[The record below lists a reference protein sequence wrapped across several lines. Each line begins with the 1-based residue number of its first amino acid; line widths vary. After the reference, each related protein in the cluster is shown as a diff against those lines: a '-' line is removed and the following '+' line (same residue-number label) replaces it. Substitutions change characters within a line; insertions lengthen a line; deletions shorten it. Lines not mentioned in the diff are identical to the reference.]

1 MNPSSKSDASSPR
14 SNSDEFF
21 SSDEGDE
28 RTDYAG
34 RILKGGGS
42 VFSGSLVA
50 KAVGFALQIVL
61 GRSFGKTLY
70 GVYSYGLSILRVV
83 RELGTLG
90 LQNGVVRFGAEHHED
105 GDQAALKG
113 TFLTVGGLGIGAGLL
128 LGVAFYLAAP
138 WLAEV
143 TLKNTSDP
151 LVFQLFAVGLP
162 FYVLIYLGSRMARA
176 LGKMRVD
183 VLLDSILQ
191 PALFLLLTG
200 VLLLFGRGF
209 TAALYAFLASTV
221 LAAGASVYA
230 VYRLFPPLFSSLA
243 PAVDLRSLLRF
254 SLPIVGVSLA
264 SMGLA
269 RADRIMLGPLAGEE
283 AVGLYTAASKMS
295 VQLRFVLFALTAAF
309 SPVISELY
317 HSDRTEELAQL
328 YADTVRWIALG
339 TLPLA
344 VVLIVF
350 APDIMALFG
359 TEFRE
364 GAVLL
369 RLLAVAYIVVA
380 GSGSVGHML
389 QMSDHQDF
397 AFWVN
402 ASMAVL
408 NVGLNWILIQWYG
421 VVGAAIATGTAHILG
436 NLFQLWGLYHFTRIQ
451 PFRWNLWKP
460 LAAAGAS
467 AGTAWMLFAQL
478 ATPTRWMIGIP
489 TALLVYGG
497 ALSVLGLTPRD
508 QAIANSLWSELRA
521 RLGT

>member
-1 MNPSSKSDASSPR
+1 MDHSSKEDASS
-14 SNSDEFF
+14 SATDE
-21 SSDEGDE
+21 DEHGNT
-28 RTDYAG
+28 TDYAD

-42 VFSGSLVA
+42 VFSGSLIA
-50 KAVGFALQIVL
+50 KAVGFALQVVL

-70 GVYSYGLSILRVV
+70 GVYSYGLSILRIV

-90 LQNGVVRFGAEHHED
+90 LQNGVVRFGAEHHES
-105 GDQAALKG
+105 GDEAKLKG
-113 TFLTVGGLGIGAGLL
+113 TFLAVGGLGLGAGLL
-128 LGVAFYLAAP
+128 LTTTFYFSAP
-138 WLAEV
+138 WLTETV
-143 TLKNTSDP
+143 LENTTDP
-151 LVFQLFAVGLP
+151 LIFRLFAVGLP
-162 FYVLIYLGSRMARA
+162 FYILTYLGSRMARA

-191 PALFLLLTG
+191 PALFLLFTG
-200 VLLLFGRGF
+200 VLLLFGQGF
-209 TAALYAFLASTV
+209 TAALYAFLASTM

-230 VYRLFPPLFSSLA
+230 IYRLFPPLFSSLS
-243 PAVDLRSLLRF
+243 PTFDLRRLLRF

-269 RADRIMLGPLAGEE
+269 QADRIMLGPLAGED

-317 HSDRTEELAQL
+317 HSDRLEALDQL
-328 YADTVRWIALG
+328 YADTVRWIAVG

-359 TEFRE
+359 SDFRE
-364 GAVLL
+364 GAILL

-397 AFWVN
+397 AFGVN
-402 ASMAVL
+402 ASMAVA
-408 NVGLNWILIQWYG
+408 NVALNWVLIQWYG
-421 VVGAAIATGTAHILG
+421 VVGAALATGASHILG
-436 NLFQLWGLYHFTRIQ
+436 NLLQLAGLYYFINIQ

-460 LAAAGAS
+460 LAAAVVSGGA
-467 AGTAWMLFAQL
+467 AWMLYVQL
-478 ATPTRWMIGIP
+478 ATPSRWMIGIP
-489 TALLVYGG
+489 LALLVYGG
-497 ALSVLGLTPRD
+497 VLLVLGLVPRD
-508 QAIANSLWSELRA
+508 QAIVHDLWAEVRA
-521 RLGT
+521 WLKT

>member
-1 MNPSSKSDASSPR
+1 MNHSSTHDASSP
-14 SNSDEFF
+14 DA
-21 SSDEGDE
+21 SSDEGGG
-28 RTDYAG
+28 TPDYTR

-42 VFSGSLVA
+42 VFSGSLIA
-50 KAVGFALQIVL
+50 KAVGFALQVVL
-61 GRSFGKTLY
+61 GRGFGKGLY
-70 GVYSYGLSILRVV
+70 GIYSYGLSLLRIV
-83 RELGTLG
+83 RELSTIG
-90 LQNGVVRFGAEHHED
+90 LQNGVVRFGAEHSENED
-105 GDQAALKG
+105 TAALKG
-113 TFLTVGGLGIGAGLL
+113 TFLAVGGLGTGAGVLMGAAL
-128 LGVAFYLAAP
+128 YLAAP
-138 WLAEV
+138 WLTEV
-143 TLKNTSDP
+143 ALSNTNDP

-162 FYVLIYLGSRMARA
+162 FYVLTYLGSRMARA

-200 VLLLFGRGF
+200 IILLFGWGF
-209 TAALYAFLASTV
+209 TAALYAFVASTA

-243 PAVDLRSLLRF
+243 PTVDLRRLLRF

-317 HSDRTEELAQL
+317 HSDRTDELARL

-350 APDIMALFG
+350 APDIMAIFG
-359 TEFRE
+359 PEFRE
-364 GAVLL
+364 GAILL
-369 RLLAVAYIVVA
+369 RVLAGAYIVVA

-397 AFWVN
+397 TFWVN

-421 VVGAAIATGTAHILG
+421 VVGAAIATGTTHILG
-436 NLFQLWGLYHFTRIQ
+436 NLFQLWGLYHFTHIQ

-460 LAAAGAS
+460 LVAAGAS
-467 AGTAWMLFAQL
+467 GGTAWMLFVQL
-478 ATPTRWMIGIP
+478 ASSGRWLIGIP
-489 TALLVYGG
+489 AALLVYG
-497 ALSVLGLTPRD
+497 SVLLALGLSPRD
-508 QAIANSLWSELRA
+508 QAIADNLWSELRA
-521 RLGT
+521 RLDT

>member
-1 MNPSSKSDASSPR
+1 MDTPSTGEASSRPPAD
-14 SNSDEFF
+14 SEN
-21 SSDEGDE
+21 GDE
-28 RTDYAG
+28 TTRYTD

-42 VFSGSLVA
+42 VFSGSMVA
-50 KAVGFALQIVL
+50 KAVGFVLQIVL
-61 GRSFGKTLY
+61 GRSFGKALY
-70 GVYSYGLSILRVV
+70 GVYSYGLTILRVV

-90 LQNGVVRFGAEHHED
+90 LQNGVVRFGAEYHEG
-105 GDQAALKG
+105 GDESRVKG
-113 TFLTVGGLGIGAGLL
+113 TFLAVGGLGLGTGLL

-138 WLAEV
+138 WLAAN
-143 TLKNTSDP
+143 TLENTNDP
-151 LVFQLFAVGLP
+151 LIFQLFAVGLP
-162 FYVLIYLGSRMARA
+162 FYILTYLGSRMARA
-176 LGKMRVD
+176 LGQMRVD

-200 VLLLFGRGF
+200 ILVLFGQGF
-209 TAALYAFLASTV
+209 TTALYAFLASTV

-230 VYRLFPPLFSSLA
+230 VYRLFPPLFSSLS
-243 PAVDLRSLLRF
+243 PSIDLRRLLRF

-269 RADRIMLGPLAGEE
+269 RADRIMLGILATED

-317 HSDRTEELAQL
+317 HSDRRGALAQL

-344 VVLIVF
+344 VVLMVF
-350 APDIMALFG
+350 APDIMTLFG
-359 TEFRE
+359 ADFRE

-369 RLLAVAYIVVA
+369 RILAVAYIVVA

-421 VVGAAIATGTAHILG
+421 VVGAAIATSVAHVLG
-436 NLFQLWGLYHFTRIQ
+436 NVFQLWGLYAFTRIQ
-451 PFRWNLWKP
+451 PFRWALWKP
-460 LAAAGAS
+460 LVAAGA
-467 AGTAWMLFAQL
+467 AGGVAWGLFAQL
-478 ATPTRWMIGIP
+478 AAPSRWLVGIP
-489 TALLVYGG
+489 AALFVYGG
-497 ALSVLGLTPRD
+497 VVFVLGLAPRD
-508 QAIANSLWSELRA
+508 RAIVDDLWAELRA
-521 RLGT
+521 RLGA

>member
-1 MNPSSKSDASSPR
+1 MSHSSEHDAPSSHTST
-14 SNSDEFF
+14 
-21 SSDEGDE
+21 DEGDE
-28 RTDYAG
+28 APDYAD
-34 RILKGGGS
+34 RILKGGSS
-42 VFSGSLVA
+42 VFSGSLIA
-50 KAVGFALQIVL
+50 KAVGFALQVVL
-61 GRSFGKTLY
+61 GRGFGKTLY
-70 GVYSYGLSILRVV
+70 GLYSYGLSVLRIV
-83 RELGTLG
+83 RELSTLG
-90 LQNGVVRFGAEHHED
+90 LQNGVVRFGAEHRED
-105 GDQAALKG
+105 GNEAALKG
-113 TFLTVGGLGIGAGLL
+113 TFLAVGGLGTGAGVLMGGAL
-128 LGVAFYLAAP
+128 YLAAP
-138 WLAEV
+138 WLSEV
-143 TLKNTSDP
+143 ALRSTNDP
-151 LVFQLFAVGLP
+151 LVFQLFGTALP
-162 FYVLIYLGSRMARA
+162 FYVFTYLGSRMARA
-176 LGKMRVD
+176 LGQMRVD

-200 VLLLFGRGF
+200 VILLLGQGF
-209 TAALYAFLASTV
+209 TMALYAFLASTV

-230 VYRLFPPLFSSLA
+230 VCRLFPPLFSSLA
-243 PAVDLRSLLRF
+243 PTVDLRTLLRF

-317 HSDRTEELAQL
+317 HSGRTDELARL

-364 GAVLL
+364 GATLL
-369 RLLAVAYIVVA
+369 RVLAAAYIVVA

-397 AFWVN
+397 TFWVN

-421 VVGAAIATGTAHILG
+421 VVGAAIATGTAHILA
-436 NLFQLWGLYHFTRIQ
+436 NVFQLWGLYHFTHIQ

-467 AGTAWMLFAQL
+467 GIVAWGLFAQL
-478 ATPTRWMIGIP
+478 ASLTRWMIGIP
-489 TALLVYGG
+489 VALLVYGG
-497 ALSVLGLTPRD
+497 VLLALGLSPRD
-508 QAIANSLWSELRA
+508 QAIADDLWAELQT
-521 RLGT
+521 RLGA

>member
-1 MNPSSKSDASSPR
+1 MDHSSKGDASSSTTDEDR
-14 SNSDEFF
+14 S
-21 SSDEGDE
+21 GDS
-28 RTDYAG
+28 TDYAD
-34 RILKGGGS
+34 RILKGGSS
-42 VFSGSLVA
+42 VFSGSLIA
-50 KAVGFALQIVL
+50 KGVGFALQIVL

-90 LQNGVVRFGAEHHED
+90 LQNGVVRFGAEHHER
-105 GDQAALKG
+105 GHEAKVRG
-113 TFLTVGGLGIGAGLL
+113 TFLAVGGLGIGAGLL

-138 WLAEV
+138 WLAEI
-143 TLKNTSDP
+143 TLKNTNDP
-151 LVFQLFAVGLP
+151 LIFRLFAVGLP
-162 FYVLIYLGSRMARA
+162 FYILTYLGSRMARS

-191 PALFLLLTG
+191 PALFLLFTG
-200 VLLLFGRGF
+200 ILLLFGQGF
-209 TAALYAFLASTV
+209 AAALYAFLASTV

-230 VYRLFPPLFSSLA
+230 IYRLFPPLFSSLS
-243 PAVDLRSLLRF
+243 PSFDLQRLLRF

-269 RADRIMLGPLAGEE
+269 RADRIMLGPLAGED

-317 HSDRTEELAQL
+317 HTDRLEALDQL

-359 TEFRE
+359 AEFRE
-364 GAVLL
+364 GAILL
-369 RLLAVAYIVVA
+369 RVLAVAYIVVA

-397 AFWVN
+397 AFGVN
-402 ASMAVL
+402 ASMAVV
-408 NVGLNWILIQWYG
+408 NVALNWVLIQWYG
-421 VVGAAIATGTAHILG
+421 VVGAAIATSATHILG
-436 NLFQLWGLYHFTRIQ
+436 NLFQLSGLYYFTRIQ

-460 LAAAGAS
+460 LVAAGAS
-467 AGTAWMLFAQL
+467 GGTAWMLYAQFAP
-478 ATPTRWMIGIP
+478 PTRWMIGIP
-489 TALLVYGG
+489 VALFIYG
-497 ALSVLGLTPRD
+497 AVVLMLGLVPRD
-508 QAIANSLWSELRA
+508 QTILNDLWAEVRA
-521 RLGT
+521 RLRA

>member
-1 MNPSSKSDASSPR
+1 MSHSSEHDARSPNASS
-14 SNSDEFF
+14 DK
-21 SSDEGDE
+21 GDA
-28 RTDYAG
+28 TPDYAD
-34 RILKGGGS
+34 RILKGGSS
-42 VFSGSLVA
+42 VFSGSLIA
-50 KAVGFALQIVL
+50 KAVGFALQVVL
-61 GRSFGKTLY
+61 GRGFGKTLY
-70 GVYSYGLSILRVV
+70 GLYSYGLSVLRIV
-83 RELGTLG
+83 RELSTLG
-90 LQNGVVRFGAEHHED
+90 LQNGVVRFGAEHNED
-105 GDQAALKG
+105 GNKAALKG
-113 TFLTVGGLGIGAGLL
+113 TFLAVCGLGTGAGVLI
-128 LGVAFYLAAP
+128 GVALYLTAP

-143 TLKNTSDP
+143 ALRSTNDP
-151 LVFQLFAVGLP
+151 LVFQLFGIALP
-162 FYVLIYLGSRMARA
+162 FYVFTYLGSRMARA
-176 LGKMRVD
+176 LGQMRVD

-191 PALFLLLTG
+191 PALFLLFTG
-200 VLLLFGRGF
+200 IILLLGQGF
-209 TAALYAFLASTV
+209 RMALYAFVASTV
-221 LAAGASVYA
+221 LAAGASAYA
-230 VYRLFPPLFSSLA
+230 VYRLFPPLFSSLV
-243 PAVDLRSLLRF
+243 PTIDLRTLLRF

-317 HSDRTEELAQL
+317 HSGRTDELAQL

-364 GAVLL
+364 GALLL
-369 RLLAVAYIVVA
+369 RLLAGAYIVVA

-421 VVGAAIATGTAHILG
+421 VVGAAIATGAAHILG
-436 NLFQLWGLYHFTRIQ
+436 NVFQLWGLYHFTHIQ
-451 PFRWNLWKP
+451 PFRWTLWKP

-467 AGTAWMLFAQL
+467 GTVAWVLFAQL
-478 ATPTRWMIGIP
+478 ASLSRWLIGIP
-489 TALLVYGG
+489 VALLVYGG
-497 ALSVLGLTPRD
+497 VLLALGLSPRD
-508 QAIANSLWSELRA
+508 QAIADDLWAELRT
-521 RLGT
+521 RLDA

>member
-1 MNPSSKSDASSPR
+1 MDHSSKSDAPSSGT
-14 SNSDEFF
+14 NSDNGGET
-21 SSDEGDE
+21 
-28 RTDYAG
+28 TDYTD

-42 VFSGSLVA
+42 VFSGSLIA
-50 KAVGFALQIVL
+50 KAVGFALQVVL

-83 RELGTLG
+83 REVGTVG

-105 GDQAALKG
+105 GNKAALKG
-113 TFLTVGGLGIGAGLL
+113 TFLTVGGIGVGAGVL
-128 LGVAFYLAAP
+128 LGVVFYLAAP

-143 TLKNTSDP
+143 ALKNTNDP

-162 FYVLIYLGSRMARA
+162 FYVLTYLSSRMARA

-200 VLLLFGRGF
+200 ILLLFGRGF
-209 TAALYAFLASTV
+209 TTALYAFLASTA

-243 PAVDLRSLLRF
+243 PTFDLRSLLRF

-328 YADTVRWIALG
+328 YADTVRWITIG

-350 APDIMALFG
+350 APDIMAIFG

-397 AFWVN
+397 TFWVN

-421 VVGAAIATGTAHILG
+421 VVGAAVATGTAHILG
-436 NLFQLWGLYHFTRIQ
+436 NLLQLWGLYHFTRIQ

-460 LAAAGAS
+460 LTAAVASGGA
-467 AGTAWMLFAQL
+467 AWILFTHL
-478 ATPTRWMIGIP
+478 ASLSRWMIGIP
-489 TALLVYGG
+489 AALLVYGG
-497 ALSVLGLTPRD
+497 VLLGLGLVPRD
-508 QAIANSLWSELRA
+508 QAIADDLWTELRA

>member
-1 MNPSSKSDASSPR
+1 MDNSSKDDAPPSPDDPDK
-14 SNSDEFF
+14 S
-21 SSDEGDE
+21 GDT
-28 RTDYAG
+28 TDYAD
-34 RILKGGGS
+34 RILKGGSS

-50 KAVGFALQIVL
+50 KAVGFALQVVL
-61 GRSFGKTLY
+61 GRSFGKALY
-70 GVYSYGLSILRVV
+70 GVYSYGLSILRIV
-83 RELGTLG
+83 REIGTLG
-90 LQNGVVRFGAEHHED
+90 LQNGVVRFGAEHNES
-105 GDQAALKG
+105 GDKAKVKG
-113 TFLTVGGLGIGAGLL
+113 TFLAVGGLGFGAGLL
-128 LGVAFYLAAP
+128 LGVGFYLAAP
-138 WLAEV
+138 WLAET
-143 TLKNTSDP
+143 TLKNTNDP
-151 LVFQLFAVGLP
+151 LIFRLFAVGLP
-162 FYVLIYLGSRMARA
+162 FYVLTYLGSRMARA

-191 PALFLLLTG
+191 PALFLLFTG
-200 VLLLFGRGF
+200 ILLLFGQGF

-221 LAAGASVYA
+221 LAAGAAVYA
-230 VYRLFPPLFSSLA
+230 VYRLFPPLFSALS
-243 PAVDLRSLLRF
+243 PTVDLRRLLRF
-254 SLPIVGVSLA
+254 SLPVVGISLA

-317 HSDRTEELAQL
+317 HSDRLEALDQL

-359 TEFRE
+359 SDFRE
-364 GAVLL
+364 GAILL

-402 ASMAVL
+402 AGMAVL
-408 NVGLNWILIQWYG
+408 NVALNWILIQWYG
-421 VVGAAIATGTAHILG
+421 VVGAALATGAAHILG
-436 NLFQLWGLYHFTRIQ
+436 NLFQLSGLYYFTNIQ

-460 LAAAGAS
+460 LAAAVAS
-467 AGTAWMLFAQL
+467 GGVAWLLFAQL
-478 ATPTRWMIGIP
+478 ATPSRWMIGIP
-489 TALLVYGG
+489 AALLVYGG
-497 ALSVLGLTPRD
+497 VLLMLGLTPRD
-508 QAIANSLWSELRA
+508 QAIADDLWAELRA

>member
-1 MNPSSKSDASSPR
+1 MDTSSKGDAPPR
-14 SNSDEFF
+14 PPTDP
-21 SSDEGDE
+21 DTGDDTTDDDT
-28 RTDYAG
+28 TDYTD
-34 RILKGGGS
+34 RILKGGSS

-50 KAVGFALQIVL
+50 KAVGFVLQVVL
-61 GRSFGKTLY
+61 GRSFGKALY
-70 GVYSYGLSILRVV
+70 GVYSFGLTILRVV

-90 LQNGVVRFGAEHHED
+90 LQNGVVRFGAEHHES
-105 GDQAALKG
+105 GDEAKLKG
-113 TFLTVGGLGIGAGLL
+113 TFVAVGALGLGAGVL
-128 LGVAFYLAAP
+128 LGVAFFFAAP
-138 WLAEV
+138 WLAAS
-143 TLKNTSDP
+143 TLENTNDP
-151 LVFQLFAVGLP
+151 LIFQLFAVGLP
-162 FYVLIYLGSRMARA
+162 FYILTYLGSRMARA

-200 VLLLFGRGF
+200 AVLLAGQGF

-230 VYRLFPPLFSSLA
+230 VYRLFPPLFSSLS
-243 PAVDLRSLLRF
+243 PTFDLRRLLRF

-269 RADRIMLGPLAGEE
+269 RADRIMLGILATED

-317 HSDRTEELAQL
+317 HSDRLGALDQL
-328 YADTVRWIALG
+328 YADTVRWITIG

-350 APDIMALFG
+350 APDIMAIFG
-359 TEFRE
+359 ADFRE
-364 GAVLL
+364 GAIVL
-369 RLLAVAYIVVA
+369 RLLCLAFIVVA

-389 QMSDHQDF
+389 QMSDHQDIAF
-397 AFWVN
+397 AVN
-402 ASMAVL
+402 ASMAAL

-421 VVGAAIATGTAHILG
+421 VVGAAIATGVSHALG
-436 NLFQLWGLYHFTRIQ
+436 NLLQLCALYLLIDIQ

-460 LAAAGAS
+460 LAAAAAS
-467 AGTAWMLFAQL
+467 GGTAWILFAQF
-478 ATPTRWMIGIP
+478 ATPSRWMIGIP
-489 TALLVYGG
+489 AALLVYGG
-497 ALSVLGLTPRD
+497 VLLALDLTPRD
-508 QAIANSLWSELRA
+508 QSIADNLWAELRA
-521 RLGT
+521 RLGA

>member
-1 MNPSSKSDASSPR
+1 MDNSSKNDTPSPR
-14 SNSDEFF
+14 AHSDE
-21 SSDEGDE
+21 SDKT
-28 RTDYAG
+28 TDYAD

-50 KAVGFALQIVL
+50 KAVGFALQVVL

-70 GVYSYGLSILRVV
+70 GVYSFGLSILRVV

-90 LQNGVVRFGAEHHED
+90 LQNGVVRFGAEHRES
-105 GDQAALKG
+105 GDEAALKG
-113 TFLTVGGLGIGAGLL
+113 TFLAVGGLGIGAGLL
-128 LGVAFYLAAP
+128 LSVAFYLAAP

-143 TLKNTSDP
+143 ALKSTNDP
-151 LVFQLFAVGLP
+151 LIFQLFAAGLP
-162 FYVLIYLGSRMARA
+162 FYILTYLGSRMARA

-191 PALFLLLTG
+191 PALFLLLAG
-200 VLLLFGRGF
+200 ILLLFGRGF
-209 TAALYAFLASTV
+209 TTALYAFLASTV
-221 LAAGASVYA
+221 LAAGASAYA
-230 VYRLFPPLFSSLA
+230 IYRLFPPLFSSLS
-243 PAVDLRSLLRF
+243 PTVNLRSLLRF

-269 RADRIMLGPLAGEE
+269 RADRIMLSPLAGEE

-317 HSDRTEELAQL
+317 HSDRTDELARL
-328 YADTVRWIALG
+328 YADTVRWITIG

-350 APDIMALFG
+350 APDIMAIFG
-359 TEFRE
+359 PDFRE

-369 RLLAVAYIVVA
+369 RLLSVAYVVVA

-397 AFWVN
+397 TFWVN
-402 ASMAVL
+402 AGTAVL
-408 NVGLNWILIQWYG
+408 NIGLNWTLIRWYG

-460 LAAAGAS
+460 LAAAVASGGA
-467 AGTAWMLFAQL
+467 AWMLFAQL
-478 ATPTRWMIGIP
+478 AVSTRWMVGIP
-489 TALLVYGG
+489 AALLIYGG
-497 ALSVLGLTPRD
+497 LLLGLGLAPRD
-508 QAIANSLWSELRA
+508 RTIVNELWTELRA